1 MGMGRGTRD
10 TAGTWECGVRSG
22 NEGDAKG
29 GKDGNQIRRSGSC
42 EKPSSYLTL
51 EHYYCI
57 LKHVGSYL
65 NIQRKLFF
73 VFYKMEKKGS
83 HR

>member
-42 EKPSSYLTL
+42 EKHSNYLTF
-51 EHYYCI
+51 EQG
-57 LKHVGSYL
+57 VNAVTVFSFFGS
-65 NIQRKLFF
+65 
-73 VFYKMEKKGS
+73 
-83 HR
+83 